1 MYEKMYFFLNLFF
14 HLLPNT
20 INNLKIENIDDL
32 IIVIPVY
39 VIYKCFLVI
48 YIITT
53 SRSIN

>member
-53 SRSIN
+53 S